1 MSFGGWSRD
10 AQAWALALGT
20 LVALGGTGV
29 LLIIGLQDRPLPQVI
44 MGPGAPW
51 WQAIIGAAGGWAI
64 AELAWRIIASGWMR
78 PVLDRYAALVGPL
91 LPGTALQLVVFVCA
105 GVGEELLFRGALQHW
120 FGIPATAVLF
130 VALHGYLD
138 PRDRRI
144 LAYGAF
150 MTAAMLLFG
159 WQASRHG
166 LIAPIIAHTVIDAV
180 LLRRLVAHWR
190 RTSP

>member
-1 MSFGGWSRD
+1 MSLGGWSRG

-20 LVALGGTGV
+20 LVVLGGTGV
-29 LLIIGLQDRPLPQVI
+29 LLIVGLQDRPLPQVI

-51 WQAIIGAAGGWAI
+51 QQALIGAAGGWAI
-64 AELAWRIIASGWMR
+64 AGLAWRITASRWMR
-78 PVLDRYAALVGPL
+78 PVLDKYAGLVGPL
-91 LPGTALQLVVFVCA
+91 LPGTPLQLLVSACA

-120 FGIPATAVLF
+120 LGIPATAVLF

-159 WQASRHG
+159 WQAGRHG
-166 LIAPIIAHTVIDAV
+166 LIAPIIAHMVIDAV
-180 LLRRLVAHWR
+180 LLHRLVAHWR

>member
-1 MSFGGWSRD
+1 MSLGGWSRG

-20 LVALGGTGV
+20 LVVLGGTGV
-29 LLIIGLQDRPLPQVI
+29 LLIVGLQDRPLPQVI

-51 WQAIIGAAGGWAI
+51 QQALIGSAGGWAI
-64 AELAWRIIASGWMR
+64 AGLAWRITASRWMR
-78 PVLDRYAALVGPL
+78 PVLDKYAGLVGPL
-91 LPGTALQLVVFVCA
+91 LPGTALQLLVSACA
-105 GVGEELLFRGALQHW
+105 GVGEELLFRGALQYW
-120 FGIPATAVLF
+120 LGIPATAVLF

-159 WQASRHG
+159 WQASRQG
-166 LIAPIIAHTVIDAV
+166 LIAPITAHMVIDAV
-180 LLRRLVAHWR
+180 LLHRLVAHWR

>member
-1 MSFGGWSRD
+1 MGGWAWSRG
-10 AQAWALALGT
+10 ALAWGLALVTLFVMGGGGAW
-20 LVALGGTGV
+20 LVAV
-29 LLIIGLQDRPLPQVI
+29 PQDRSLGEVI
-44 MGPGAPW
+44 VGPGGWW
-51 WQAIIGAAGGWAI
+51 WQVMVGLSGGWAI
-64 AELAWRIIASGWMR
+64 AECAWRIIALPWMR
-78 PVLDRYAALVGPL
+78 PVRDKYAGLVGPL
-91 LPGTALQLVVFVCA
+91 LPGRVSQLVVSTCA

-120 FGIPATAVLF
+120 LGIPATAVLF

-166 LIAPIIAHTVIDAV
+166 LIAPVIAHIVIDTV